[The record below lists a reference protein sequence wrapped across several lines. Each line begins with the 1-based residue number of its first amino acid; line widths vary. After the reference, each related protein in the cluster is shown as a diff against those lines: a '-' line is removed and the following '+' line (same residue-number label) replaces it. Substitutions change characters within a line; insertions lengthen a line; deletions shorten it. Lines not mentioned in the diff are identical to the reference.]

1 MSENEN
7 IKCYIRCRPL
17 NINEST
23 LGANCLEINS
33 NSISLKTNDD
43 RIFTFDDVFSETT
56 NQEKMFN
63 EIGLP
68 AVKNF
73 LSGYNSTIFV
83 YGQTGSGKTH
93 TMLGPIDVLYE
104 KKNEFQG
111 LIPNILNYLFNN
123 KENVEKIIKNSL
135 NEQNSK
141 LKYNFSCSCI
151 EIYNEQIIDLLS
163 EENFENKLTI
173 REDAKKGMFI
183 ENLTEKN
190 IENDINAKE
199 TLIFG
204 LKNRHVAS
212 TNMNSESS
220 RSHLIYTLFLEANFE
235 INDGLIITHSSRL
248 HLVDLAGSERQKFTN
263 AIGERIKEA
272 GKINK
277 SLSIL
282 GNVINAL
289 IEFAEGKTKFV
300 PFRDSKLT
308 FYLKDSLG
316 GNSKTVVIGNVSQS
330 FVHLQET
337 ASTLNFVQRAK
348 MIKNRVEKNENVNDS
363 VKMLK
368 NEIKRLKNE
377 IEEMKNN
384 KISGDKISGEN
395 NKISSEN
402 NKISSENNEI
412 RNLFEK
418 INHLFSFES
427 KISEH
432 FQFLDINIVSTI
444 ENFLIQKEIYEN
456 EMKNT
461 IESLPLNEIFI
472 KEIKNS
478 DSLNDKIKIFNL
490 LIENKKIR
498 QELEVYKTMS
508 QWFIKQND
516 LEESKKKIN
525 NDIINQ
531 FILTNKEL
539 KNFFVKN
546 FDRNYEY
553 VMIEKNNLDKL
564 NYQIEEFKIQE
575 EILNKKIDD
584 LENENFLLNMELTKF
599 RENENN
605 NENNENFNENN
616 ENNNE
621 NKFNAKEQF
630 AFNLRSSIRASSISF
645 KDSFLINNLNKN
657 PFSNSNDFFNN

>member
-1 MSENEN
+1 
-7 IKCYIRCRPL
+7 
-17 NINEST
+17 
-23 LGANCLEINS
+23 
-33 NSISLKTNDD
+33 
-43 RIFTFDDVFSETT
+43 
-56 NQEKMFN
+56 MFN

-123 KENVEKIIKNSL
+123 KEKVEEIIKNSL
-135 NEQNSK
+135 NEKNPK

-220 RSHLIYTLFLEANFE
+220 RSHLIYTLFLDANFE
-235 INDGLIITHSSRL
+235 ISDGLIITHSSRL

-498 QELEVYKTMS
+498 QEL
-508 QWFIKQND
+508 
-516 LEESKKKIN
+516 
-525 NDIINQ
+525 
-531 FILTNKEL
+531 
-539 KNFFVKN
+539 
-546 FDRNYEY
+546 
-553 VMIEKNNLDKL
+553 
-564 NYQIEEFKIQE
+564 
-575 EILNKKIDD
+575 
-584 LENENFLLNMELTKF
+584 
-599 RENENN
+599 
-605 NENNENFNENN
+605 
-616 ENNNE
+616 
-621 NKFNAKEQF
+621 
-630 AFNLRSSIRASSISF
+630 
-645 KDSFLINNLNKN
+645 
-657 PFSNSNDFFNN
+657 